1 MWWARLLNVIAG
13 LLNGAGAPASTTSYE
28 SIATANGTG
37 SSGTISFTS
46 IPSTYKHLQ
55 LRIYGGVATTATSS
69 SNIRFNNDTTDANY
83 ACHFL
88 YGNGASATAGGG
100 TSTPYGIYVNGISS
114 APSATIIDILDYT
127 NTSKNKTTR
136 VLNGYDANGSGVV
149 NLLSNLWLNT
159 AAINRVDIVASQNWG
174 TYSSFAL
181 YGIKG

>member
-1 MWWARLLNVIAG
+1 MIGAITAG
-13 LLNGAGAPASTTSYE
+13 LFSTGVAPSTNAYE
-28 SIATANGTG
+28 SIATITGTG

-55 LRIYGGVATTATSS
+55 LRVYGGVATTAGSS
-69 SNIRFNNDTTDANY
+69 SNIRFNGDNTDANY

-88 YGNGASATAGGG
+88 YGNGSSATANGA
-100 TSTPYGIYVNGISS
+100 TATPYGMYVNGISS

-127 NTSKNKTTR
+127 NTNKNKTSR
-136 VLNGYDANGSGVV
+136 SLNGYDANGSGVV
-149 NLLSNLWLNT
+149 DLLSNLWLST